1 MSRYK
6 KIEYVKCIGCHHD
19 ENDELTGGQEIP
31 MVAMFD
37 SERISEMSVQ
47 ECIQLDQETPYL
59 MLITKTQYDNNL
71 KPAVDEVMREAH
83 AEYAAAMCNTE

>member
-1 MSRYK
+1 MSRYR

-19 ENDELTGGQEIP
+19 DNNELTGGTEIP
-31 MVAMFD
+31 MVAMYD
-37 SERISEMSVQ
+37 SERISEMTVK

-59 MLITKTQYDNNL
+59 MLITKAQYDNIL
-71 KPAVDEVMREAH
+71 KPAVDEVKREAH